1 MIAGSEIL
9 FIAHRV
15 PFPPDRGDKIRSH
28 HILKA
33 LTKIAPVHVATFAES
48 NSDLLMEAE
57 LAAVSA
63 SHCLVRRVKPLAA
76 AGVEAL
82 IRRCPI
88 SQTAFHSAELEAYI
102 ARTLGS
108 RPIRAIYVFSG
119 QMGMYLPSDWA
130 GRTIIDLVDVDSAKF
145 EAYGALAGWP
155 MSAIYRREGM
165 LLAVEE
171 RRLATFADRTLLV
184 SDEEAELLRS
194 RVGDLPSSRIEAL
207 RNGIDSRQFDPA
219 QIPVHEALEDS
230 PGPHIVFTGQM
241 DYLPNIAAATR
252 IIDNILPSLREVY
265 PAATFHCVG
274 RDPAASLVARHGR
287 EGVRVW
293 GQVPDVRAFLK
304 SADLALVPLEIARGV
319 QNKVLEAMAMACPV
333 LLTPEAAGGIGAE
346 EGVHYEIAG
355 SDEELVSSAIALIA
369 NKTRATQM
377 GAAARQF
384 VAEHLSWETALRD
397 LPAMLNLERGG
408 VTGGAGY
415 S

>member
-1 MIAGSEIL
+1 
-9 FIAHRV
+9 
-15 PFPPDRGDKIRSH
+15 
-28 HILKA
+28 
-33 LTKIAPVHVATFAES
+33 
-48 NSDLLMEAE
+48 SDLLMEAE

-274 RDPAASLVARHGR
+274 RDPAPSLDARHGR
-287 EGVRVW
+287 
-293 GQVPDVRAFLK
+293 
-304 SADLALVPLEIARGV
+304 
-319 QNKVLEAMAMACPV
+319 
-333 LLTPEAAGGIGAE
+333 GGG
-346 EGVHYEIAG
+346 
-355 SDEELVSSAIALIA
+355 
-369 NKTRATQM
+369 
-377 GAAARQF
+377 
-384 VAEHLSWETALRD
+384 
-397 LPAMLNLERGG
+397 RGG
-408 VTGGAGY
+408 GEGPDRGAGA
-415 S
+415 